1 MLSLIPLST
10 LTPRSTG
17 GGSAATATVLLSTS
31 RQLSVDVDEQG
42 FIRLDRYRG
51 NKKINLRRD
60 ARFEM
65 LESIRDLSE
74 QYILELKLRRKAIEG
89 DEDGVERIIMVRYVV
104 FTHFSQA
111 LYPLI
116 YMIILRRILGTTLA
130 HRTICLDNKLS
141 EEAPGGI
148 GIDSQLDMFNE

>member
-1 MLSLIPLST
+1 MIPLST
-10 LTPRSTG
+10 MTPRSTSG
-17 GGSAATATVLLSTS
+17 GGSAATVPLSTS

-42 FIRLDRYRG
+42 FIRLDRYRD